1 MIMFQ
6 KYVSVPKNSKGIY
19 EYDIGVQ
26 VSKNLLF
33 YKEIKKKKS
42 YDFSMLHYAISLIA
56 FAKRAF

>member
-1 MIMFQ
+1 MFQ

-33 YKEIKKKKS
+33 YKEIKKEVIRLLNAS
-42 YDFSMLHYAISLIA
+42 LRDFVNS
-56 FAKRAF
+56 FC

>member
-6 KYVSVPKNSKGIY
+6 KYVSVPNSKGIY

-33 YKEIKKKKS
+33 YKEIKKRS
-42 YDFSMLHYAISLIA
+42 HMTS
-56 FAKRAF
+56 

>member
-1 MIMFQ
+1 MFQ
-6 KYVSVPKNSKGIY
+6 KYVSVPKNPKGIY

-42 YDFSMLHYAISLIA
+42 YDFLMLHYAISLIA